1 MRNQLTIDG
10 YTPILA
16 GCQFCIRVMILE
28 NALPLEKRDNMSE
41 QEATPMRVFRAIR
54 NEWLVEGEP
63 SPFNYIHKLLN
74 YGYMIGKDVKTRT
87 RVRWSTDEKRM
98 YFDGRGLDMRR
109 WKKFVRDLV
118 DMAEEM
124 LRKRL
129 LFESNI
135 PMVDLN
141 ITDNPDKSN
150 TGHYFLLDENDAF
163 TKRREG
169 MLRRLQ
175 QSGKWDDM
183 IENKRDELQFLQ
195 SGIDEYR
202 KWDEKFREL
211 LCVLCILTCGKSGRG
226 TEMTSLLYMNTM
238 QSDRNILLE
247 DGQFM
252 LVGEYHKSMAIMDV
266 IKVNVIL
273 FF

>member
-16 GCQFCIRVMILE
+16 GFQFCIRVMILE

-41 QEATPMRVFRAIR
+41 QEANPMRVFRAIR

-87 RVRWSTDEKRM
+87 RVRWSADEKRM
-98 YFDGRGLDMRR
+98 YFDGRGLDIRR

-175 QSGKWDDM
+175 QSGKWEDM
-183 IENKRDELQFLQ
+183 IENKGDELQFLR

-202 KWDEKFREL
+202 MWDEKFREL

-252 LVGEYHKSMAIMDV
+252 LIGEYHKSMAIMDV